1 MEVTTSSNGHYAI
14 SILPTKTCNSENIE
28 QVLIFE
34 EDESDKSKI

>member
-1 MEVTTSSNGHYAI
+1 MEVTASSNGHYAI
-14 SILPTKTCNSENIE
+14 SILPTKTCNFENIE